1 MEQINAKAFTDGPIL
16 NNGVKMPWLGLG
28 VFKTPEG
35 EEVINAVKNAIAAGY
50 RSIDTAAFY
59 NNEKGVGQA
68 VRESGIP
75 REELFITTKVWNN
88 DQGYEQTLKAFEESR
103 KKLGLEYI
111 DLYLVHWAVLDKYRE
126 TWKALIHLYK
136 EGAVRAIGVSNHQ
149 IEHIKQLIQDTGV
162 VPAVNQVECHPLL
175 TQKEMLQFCR
185 QQGVQ
190 LEAWG
195 PLIRGNL
202 DNQVLLNLA
211 AKYGKTPAQ
220 IVLRWD
226 IQNEIVTIPKSVH
239 KERIIENSQI
249 FDFGLSPEDMQEIDS
264 MNENRRTG
272 PDPDK
277 VNF

>member
-136 EGAVRAIGVSNHQ
+136 EGTVRAIGVSNHQ